1 MMTINMT
8 FVQLMVI
15 EPPIAE
21 SVMSI
26 YGFQIPFLLEPRT
39 WLHGTISKISP
50 VLTTFPDHILSNPL
64 PYLYFYTS
72 LFSVFSALLSYECN
86 SNSCFNLT
94 TTFSFYLSN
103 RSHFLFLSLKPFSLS
118 LSISQT
124 ILTFSLYLSYYSHF
138 LFLSLEPFSV
148 SQTISTFSFYLSHY
162 SHFLF
167 LSLIFLSLKPF
178 SLSLSVSQTIP
189 TFSFYLSNH
198 FSLLVKEQARRL
210 KLVDVP
216 RHPWIIHHLAA
227 AAARQASASSS
238 QGGGSSTALNG
249 VKK

>member
-103 RSHFLFLSLKPFSLS
+103 YSHFLFLSLKPFQSFGQRTSPSIEISWCPQTSLDYTSLS
-118 LSISQT
+118 
-124 ILTFSLYLSYYSHF
+124 
-138 LFLSLEPFSV
+138 
-148 SQTISTFSFYLSHY
+148 
-162 SHFLF
+162 
-167 LSLIFLSLKPF
+167 
-178 SLSLSVSQTIP
+178 
-189 TFSFYLSNH
+189 
-198 FSLLVKEQARRL
+198 
-210 KLVDVP
+210 
-216 RHPWIIHHLAA
+216 
-227 AAARQASASSS
+227 
-238 QGGGSSTALNG
+238 GCCC
-249 VKK
+249 